1 MREAIASVTAQTYQN
16 LEVIVVDDGSTD
28 TTNLRIVL
36 DLFLPFQSHGNIKSK
51 LLLTHKKAFGICSA
65 FNRALS
71 KAHGKYIIDFAAD
84 DLMHPERIA
93 KQVAFFEAQPEQVG
107 VIYHN
112 AEYINAT
119 GKSLGL
125 HYKKTPRLPHT
136 GNIRARLL
144 RPGGY
149 ICTPTIMMRRTVL
162 EMLGGYNEALSY
174 EDYDFFVRSSQH
186 FFYAYQDETLTQ
198 KRKLA
203 NSHGTGF
210 YRKKE
215 NPHLES
221 TFKVLEAAQE
231 TLRDRE
237 EQEAWKASVRYHLRQ
252 ALLLGI
258 PKLARAFA
266 CLLPV
271 QERWFWRGL
280 SQLPLHFLPW
290 EKIKKLPF
298 LR

>member
-1 MREAIASVTAQTYQN
+1 MHEAIASVTAQTYQN

-36 DLFLPFQSHGNIKSK
+36 NLFPPFQSHGNVKSK
-51 LLLTHKKAFGICSA
+51 SLLTHKKALGICSA

-71 KAHGKYIIDFAAD
+71 KAHGKYVIDFAAD
-84 DLMHPERIA
+84 DVMHPERIA
-93 KQVAFFEAQPEQVG
+93 NQVTFFEAQPEQVG

-112 AEYINAT
+112 AEYINAA

-125 HYKKTPRLPHT
+125 HYKKTPRVPHT

-162 EMLGGYNEALSY
+162 EMLGGYNEELSY
-174 EDYDFFVRSSQH
+174 EDYDFFMRSSQH
-186 FFYAYQDETLTQ
+186 FFYAYQDEVLTQ
-198 KRKLA
+198 KRRLT
-203 NSHGTGF
+203 NSHGAGF

-221 TFKVLEAAQE
+221 TFKVLKAAQS
-231 TLRDRE
+231 TLRNKAE
-237 EQEAWKASVRYHLRQ
+237 YTAWKVSVRYHLRQ

-266 CLLPV
+266 ALLHTK
-271 QERWFWRGL
+271 ERWFWYCL
-280 SQLPLHFLPW
+280 SRLRLHILPW
-290 EKIKKLPF
+290 RKIKKLLP
-298 LR
+298 